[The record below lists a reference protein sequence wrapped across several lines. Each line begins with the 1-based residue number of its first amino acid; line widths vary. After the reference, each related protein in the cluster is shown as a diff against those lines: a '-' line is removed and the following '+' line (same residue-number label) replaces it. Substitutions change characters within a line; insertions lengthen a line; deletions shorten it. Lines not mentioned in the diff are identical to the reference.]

1 MIFLISTV
9 RFDVCHYPEV
19 NATALK
25 KNQIFMVIV
34 NGNSDIFVNKLLNAD
49 IY

>member
-25 KNQIFMVIV
+25 KNRIFMLIV
-34 NGNSDIFVNKLLNAD
+34 NGNSDIFVNKLFD
-49 IY
+49 PDK